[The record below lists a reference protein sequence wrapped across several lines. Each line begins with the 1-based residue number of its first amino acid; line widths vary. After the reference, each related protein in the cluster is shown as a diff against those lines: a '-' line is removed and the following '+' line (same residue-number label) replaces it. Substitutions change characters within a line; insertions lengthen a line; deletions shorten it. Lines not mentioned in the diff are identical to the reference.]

1 MLDLRRSCE
10 QNERM
15 TRRLKRI
22 APLQFGKIMGVLYGL
37 MGLIFLPF
45 FAIFALIG
53 VFAQSASEDAGAAGA
68 LAMGG
73 GMLLMAVLMPVMY
86 GVFGFIFGALSA
98 ALYNVIARWIGGIEV
113 EVE

>member
-15 TRRLKRI
+15 TRTLKRI
-22 APLQFGKIMGVLYGL
+22 APLQFGKIMGVLYAL
-37 MGLIFLPF
+37 MGLIILPF
-45 FAIFALIG
+45 FAIFALVG
-53 VFAQSASEDAGAAGA
+53 VFTQSASENAGAAGA
-68 LAMGG
+68 VAIGG
-73 GMLLMAVLMPVMY
+73 GMLLMAVLIPVMY
-86 GVFGFIFGALSA
+86 GVFGFVFGALSA